1 MATTTPASTTTK
13 ANPRMGRWIGIGVL
27 VILVLYIVGAYNKM
41 VSADEVV
48 NQKWGDVE
56 STYKRRLDLID
67 NLVNTVKGA
76 ADFEKSTLTEIVEAR
91 AKATSINIDPSTATP
106 EQMAAFNQAQS
117 GVSSSLSRLLLVVE
131 NYPTLTATQNFKEL
145 QSQLEGTEN
154 RINVAR
160 IDYNA
165 AVKEYNTRI
174 RKFPGNL
181 IAGIFGL
188 DKRNTFDAPE
198 EAETAPKVDFSDK
211 K

>member
-1 MATTTPASTTTK
+1 MSATTPASSTTK

-27 VILVLYIVGAYNKM
+27 VLIIIYVAGAYNKM
-41 VSADEVV
+41 VKADEVV
-48 NQKWGDVE
+48 NEKWGNVE

-106 EQMAAFNQAQS
+106 EQLAAFNQAQS

-165 AVKEYNTRI
+165 AVKDFNTRV
-174 RKFPGNL
+174 RSFPGNL
-181 IAGIFGL
+181 IAGIFGME
-188 DKRNTFDAPE
+188 KRNTFDAPE
-198 EAETAPKVDFSDK
+198 EAETAPKVDFSDNK
-211 K
+211 

>member
-13 ANPRMGRWIGIGVL
+13 SNPRMGRWIGIGVL
-27 VILVLYIVGAYNKM
+27 VLIIFYVAGAYNKM
-41 VSADEVV
+41 VKADEVV

-56 STYKRRLDLID
+56 STYKRRMDLID

-76 ADFEKSTLTEIVEAR
+76 ADFEKSTFTEVTEAR

-106 EQMAAFNQAQS
+106 EQLAAFNQAQ
-117 GVSSSLSRLLLVVE
+117 GAVSSSLSRLLLVVE

-165 AVKEYNTRI
+165 AVKDFNTRV
-174 RKFPGNL
+174 RSFPGNL
-181 IAGIFGL
+181 IAGIFGME
-188 DKRNTFDAPE
+188 KRNTFDAPE
-198 EAETAPKVDFSDK
+198 EAETAPKVDFSDNK
-211 K
+211 

>member
-27 VILVLYIVGAYNKM
+27 VIIVLYVVGAYNKM

-76 ADFEKSTLTEIVEAR
+76 ADFEKSTVTEIVEAR
-91 AKATSINIDPSTATP
+91 AKAPSINIDPSTATP
-106 EQMAAFNQAQS
+106 EQMAAFNQAQ
-117 GVSSSLSRLLLVVE
+117 GAVSSSLSRLLLVVE

-165 AVKEYNTRI
+165 AVKDFNTRV

-188 DKRNTFDAPE
+188 KTRATFDAPE
-198 EAETAPKVDFSDK
+198 EAETAPKVDFSDNK
-211 K
+211 

>member
-13 ANPRMGRWIGIGVL
+13 ANPRMGRWILIGVL
-27 VILVLYIVGAYNKM
+27 VLIVLYVAGAYNKM
-41 VSADEVV
+41 VKADEVV
-48 NQKWGDVE
+48 NEKWGNVE
-56 STYKRRLDLID
+56 STYKRRMDLID

-106 EQMAAFNQAQS
+106 EQLAAFNQAQ
-117 GVSSSLSRLLLVVE
+117 GAVSSSLSRLLLVVE

-165 AVKEYNTRI
+165 AVKDFNTRV
-174 RKFPGNL
+174 RSFPGNL
-181 IAGIFGL
+181 IAGIFGME
-188 DKRNTFDAPE
+188 KRNTFDAPA
-198 EAETAPKVDFSDK
+198 EAETAPKVDFTDK

>member
-27 VILVLYIVGAYNKM
+27 VIIVLYVVGAYNKM

-106 EQMAAFNQAQS
+106 EQMAAFNQAQ
-117 GVSSSLSRLLLVVE
+117 GAVSSSLSRLLLVVE

-165 AVKEYNTRI
+165 AVKDYNTRI
-174 RKFPGNL
+174 RRFPGNL

-188 DKRNTFDAPE
+188 EKRATFDAPE
-198 EAETAPKVDFSDK
+198 EAETAPKVDFSDNK
-211 K
+211 

>member
-13 ANPRMGRWIGIGVL
+13 SNPRMGRWIGIGVL
-27 VILVLYIVGAYNKM
+27 VLIVLYIAGAYNKM
-41 VSADEVV
+41 VKADEIV

-106 EQMAAFNQAQS
+106 EQLAAFNQAQS

-165 AVKEYNTRI
+165 AVKDYNTRI
-174 RKFPGNL
+174 RSFPGNL
-181 IAGIFGL
+181 IAKIFGME
-188 DKRNTFDAPE
+188 KRNTFDAPE
-198 EAETAPKVDFSDK
+198 EAETAPKVDFSDNK
-211 K
+211 

>member
-27 VILVLYIVGAYNKM
+27 VIIVLYVVGAYNKM

-106 EQMAAFNQAQS
+106 EQMAAFNQAQ
-117 GVSSSLSRLLLVVE
+117 GAVSSSLSRLLLVVE

-145 QSQLEGTEN
+145 
-154 RINVAR
+154 
-160 IDYNA
+160 
-165 AVKEYNTRI
+165 
-174 RKFPGNL
+174 PGNL

-188 DKRNTFDAPE
+188 KTRATFDAPE
-198 EAETAPKVDFSDK
+198 EAETAPKVDFSDNK
-211 K
+211 

>member
-13 ANPRMGRWIGIGVL
+13 SNPRMGRWIGIGVL
-27 VILVLYIVGAYNKM
+27 VIIIFYVAGAYNKM
-41 VSADEVV
+41 VKADEVV

-56 STYKRRLDLID
+56 STYKRRMDLID

-76 ADFEKSTLTEIVEAR
+76 ADFEKSTFTEVTEAR

-106 EQMAAFNQAQS
+106 EQLAAFNQAQ
-117 GVSSSLSRLLLVVE
+117 GAVSSSLSRLLLVVE

-165 AVKEYNTRI
+165 AVKDFNTRV
-174 RKFPGNL
+174 RSFPGNL
-181 IAGIFGL
+181 IAGIFGME
-188 DKRNTFDAPE
+188 KRNTFDAPE
-198 EAETAPKVDFSDK
+198 EAETAPKVDFSDNK
-211 K
+211 

>member
-13 ANPRMGRWIGIGVL
+13 ANPRMGRWILIGAL
-27 VILVLYIVGAYNKM
+27 VIIVLYVAGAYNKM

-106 EQMAAFNQAQS
+106 EQMAAFNQAQ
-117 GVSSSLSRLLLVVE
+117 GAVSSSLSRLLLVVE

-165 AVKEYNTRI
+165 AVKDYNTRI
-174 RKFPGNL
+174 RRFPGNL

-188 DKRNTFDAPE
+188 EKRATFDAPE
-198 EAETAPKVDFSDK
+198 EAETAPKVDFSDNK
-211 K
+211 